1 MKKIIIVILI
11 LIIGIFLAK
20 DLIVKTT
27 VAAGIKAITGLGLTA
42 KSMRVGIFKSRLDI
56 EELKIFNSADFTEKL
71 MLDMPKIYL
80 DYDLFSFLKGK
91 VHLRGLELNLK
102 EFIVVKNAKGSL
114 NLESLKALQPKK
126 GGEMPKIQIDRLDL
140 DLGKVIYKDFSAGA
154 KPAVTEFN
162 LNIHQRYENITNPTA
177 LIGII
182 VTRAL
187 ANTTISELANL
198 NLEFLG
204 AGFKNTV
211 SKTTQKIQEGAAIAG
226 QALGEVAGKLDKI
239 FSGR

>member
-1 MKKIIIVILI
+1 MIVILI
-11 LIIGIFLAK
+11 LIVVIFLAK
-20 DLIVKTT
+20 NFIVKTT
-27 VAAGIKAITGLGLTA
+27 IVSGIKAITGLGLTA
-42 KSMRVGIFKSRLDI
+42 KSMQVGIFKSRLDI

-80 DYDLFSFLKGK
+80 DYDLLSFLKGK
-91 VHLRGLELNLK
+91 VHLKELKLNLK
-102 EFIVVKNAKGSL
+102 EFIVVKNTKGSL

-140 DLGKVIYKDFSAGA
+140 DLGKVIYKDFSSGA

-162 LNIHQRYENITNPTA
+162 LNVHQHYENITNPTA
-177 LIGII
+177 LVGAI

-187 ANTTISELANL
+187 ANTTISELANFK
-198 NLEFLG
+198 LESLG
-204 AGFKNTV
+204 LGFKNTA

-226 QALGEVAGKLDKI
+226 QALGGIAGKLDKI